1 VYLNSMLL
9 GSAGLS
15 MEVGFIPCD
24 VTIDLAFV

>member
-1 VYLNSMLL
+1 MLL

-24 VTIDLAFV
+24 VTIDLTFV